1 MWVHNWTATLKWAF
15 CLKTLENPTLK
26 SQPPA
31 PPPPTV
37 WHGCLVPLALRTQ
50 NMEDP
55 TGSHDLEDECYSLS
69 ILLNMGR
76 RKCDI
81 CQTVL
86 EFVCFLGFF
95 VCF

>member
-1 MWVHNWTATLKWAF
+1 MWVHNWTVTLKWAF

-26 SQPPA
+26 SQPP
-31 PPPPTV
+31 PPPHRVAWVLGPT
-37 WHGCLVPLALRTQ
+37 GTQ
-50 NMEDP
+50 DSEDP
-55 TGSHDLEDECYSLS
+55 TGSHDLGDECYSLS

-86 EFVCFLGFF
+86 EFVCFLEVFLCVFF
-95 VCF
+95 